1 MNHPAKKMDL
11 SMVVQTTDGII
22 HLIFHV
28 DSFFFL
34 FQQEKNNNTKSI
46 VDVFAKKL
54 FAKTLCPSALQ
65 YLSIHYDLH
74 NLYGYLQA
82 KKTNE

>member
-1 MNHPAKKMDL
+1 
-11 SMVVQTTDGII
+11 MVVQTTDGII

-34 FQQEKNNNTKSI
+34 FQQEKNNIKSI